1 MMMIQFWTKYT
12 HIRIFFHGLLNM
24 LLTKKW
30 PWRPFVDFIQ
40 LNTTS
45 HSSKKTKAENDQNL
59 KIQKLYIVLTEV
71 ASTNINSNTA
81 NQYIIKQKKNHNS
94 NFWVFFNIHL
104 SVMLIL
110 CGLKMGL
117 EMLLV
122 GLLISIT
129 TSEIHQGTACNRK
142 KGVVALLNIFGSI

>member
-1 MMMIQFWTKYT
+1 M
-12 HIRIFFHGLLNM
+12 
-24 LLTKKW
+24 
-30 PWRPFVDFIQ
+30 
-40 LNTTS
+40 
-45 HSSKKTKAENDQNL
+45 
-59 KIQKLYIVLTEV
+59 LTEV
-71 ASTNINSNTA
+71 ASTSINSNTA
-81 NQYIIKQKKNHNS
+81 NQYFIKQKKNHRS
-94 NFWVFFNIHL
+94 NFWVFFNIVHL

-142 KGVVALLNIFGSI
+142 KGVVALLDIFGSI

>member
-1 MMMIQFWTKYT
+1 MA
-12 HIRIFFHGLLNM
+12 
-24 LLTKKW
+24 LTAFC
-30 PWRPFVDFIQ
+30 R
-40 LNTTS
+40 LYTTS
-45 HSSKKTKAENDQNL
+45 HSSNKTKVENDQNL
-59 KIQKLYIVLTEV
+59 KKIVGRIVKIVHSAYWSSVHQHQFKYCWSKPISFSL
-71 ASTNINSNTA
+71 N
-81 NQYIIKQKKNHNS
+81 KKIHRS

-142 KGVVALLNIFGSI
+142 KGVVALLDIYLATFFEVSWN

>member
-1 MMMIQFWTKYT
+1 MA
-12 HIRIFFHGLLNM
+12 
-24 LLTKKW
+24 LTAFC
-30 PWRPFVDFIQ
+30 R
-40 LNTTS
+40 LYTTS

-59 KIQKLYIVLTEV
+59 KKNVSRIVKIVVLTEV
-71 ASTNINSNTA
+71 ASTKINSNNA
-81 NQYIIKQKKNHNS
+81 NQYFIKQNKKNHSS

-104 SVMLIL
+104 LVMLIL

-142 KGVVALLNIFGSI
+142 KRSVALLNIFGSI